1 MAASLLAIALLH
13 WAVLLV
19 PGFNFVLLCQLAA
32 GRSRVTALAAAMGM
46 STGTL
51 MWASLAV
58 FGVGAVFATQP
69 VLRQVVQ
76 GLGGAYLVYLALRM
90 WRSGAQVKATSA
102 PSLSPAAAYRL
113 GFMTSALNPKIA
125 LFYGSVFATAL
136 PADPSSAHV
145 AGAVVVVLANSLIWH
160 VSLVV
165 FFSHERIQRAYL
177 RRFAA
182 LTRMSAAVVGAYGAR
197 LLWATAQELRSR

>member
-58 FGVGAVFATQP
+58 FGVGAVFAAQP

-90 WRSGAQVKATSA
+90 WRSGCAGKSNI
-102 PSLSPAAAYRL
+102 SPQ
-113 GFMTSALNPKIA
+113 S
-125 LFYGSVFATAL
+125 
-136 PADPSSAHV
+136 
-145 AGAVVVVLANSLIWH
+145 
-160 VSLVV
+160 
-165 FFSHERIQRAYL
+165 
-177 RRFAA
+177 
-182 LTRMSAAVVGAYGAR
+182 
-197 LLWATAQELRSR
+197 